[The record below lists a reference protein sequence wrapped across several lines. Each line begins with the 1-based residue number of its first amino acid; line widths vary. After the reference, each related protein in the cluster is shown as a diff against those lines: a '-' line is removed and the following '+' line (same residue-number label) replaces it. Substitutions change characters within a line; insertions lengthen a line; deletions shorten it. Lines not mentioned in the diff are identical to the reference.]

1 VIRVVLDANVYI
13 SALVFG
19 GAPQDVIDL
28 IQMRRLHLYTSRSIM
43 DEVAGVLARKF
54 DWTAREIEFALPP
67 LWGRCIVVK
76 PSIRLRVSPD
86 PDDNHVLECAEVAQA
101 DFLITGN
108 TKHFPTRYRSTKVVT
123 VRQFLQHLEALP
135 KD

>member
-19 GAPQDVIDL
+19 GAPQDVLDL
-28 IQMRRLHLYTSRSIM
+28 IQMRLLNLYISRSIM

-54 DWTAREIEFALPP
+54 DWTAREVEHALPP

-76 PSIRLRVSPD
+76 PTVRLRISPD
-86 PDDNHVLECAEVAQA
+86 PDDNHVLKCVEAAEA
-101 DFLITGN
+101 DFLVTGN
-108 TKHFPTRYRSTKVVT
+108 TKHFPARHKSTKVVN
-123 VRQFLQHLEALP
+123 VRQFLQNLETIP
-135 KD
+135 